1 MTDYSPSDLER
12 FAREYADTEWMVH
25 VIGPDDVR
33 LHQGPDDEFDDT
45 AQPLLTQQTAIEL
58 AQDTNRAYVHLTEL
72 IGDDPALRVHA
83 TVFHRGV
90 PVEPPVPTAD
100 EGNP

>member
-1 MTDYSPSDLER
+1 MTDYTEAELAR

-33 LHQGPDDEFDDT
+33 LHEGPDDEFDDT
-45 AQPLLTQQTAIEL
+45 TQPLLTRQTAVEL
-58 AQDTNRAYVHLTEL
+58 AAHTNRAYERLVEL

-83 TVFHRGV
+83 TAFHRGV
-90 PVEPPVPTAD
+90 PLGGD
-100 EGNP
+100 ER